1 VPAVRKDG
9 TQIDLHVSVSEMQIG
24 TEKKYTGMLRDISE
38 RKRMEATLRE
48 SEERFRQLAEHIDAV
63 FWLTSPDKSEVLYVS
78 PAFETIWEFPRD
90 LLYVNPSFWLD
101 HIHPEDRTRVA
112 TAAACQMHLPYDEE
126 YRIVTPSGQVRWI
139 RDRSFA
145 IKNAQG
151 EPYRIAGIAVD
162 ITCSQTNGGTDSCQ

>member
-1 VPAVRKDG
+1 
-9 TQIDLHVSVSEMQIG
+9 MQIG

-90 LLYVNPSFWLD
+90 LLYVNPSVSGWITSIRRTVRASPPRRPVRCTFPMTRNIGSS
-101 HIHPEDRTRVA
+101 HQADRCGGSGIEASRSRTPRGRPIA
-112 TAAACQMHLPYDEE
+112 LRASPWTSPAAKQMEAKIRASELRHRALVELSP
-126 YRIVTPSGQVRWI
+126 TPS
-139 RDRSFA
+139 S
-145 IKNAQG
+145 
-151 EPYRIAGIAVD
+151 
-162 ITCSQTNGGTDSCQ
+162 